1 MTPEPSPTDSALVR
15 AWRAI
20 VRAFTPAAESRGP
33 QNYGADTTLFG
44 AAPEQPRGRRGSDGA
59 KDEFWAPSG
68 ESTDFADVDPDGEAR
83 RRR

>member
-1 MTPEPSPTDSALVR
+1 MTPEPSPADSALAR

-20 VRAFTPAAESRGP
+20 VRAFTPAAEPRGQ

-44 AAPEQPRGRRGSDGA
+44 AAPDQPRSRRGADGA

-68 ESTDFADVDPDGEAR
+68 ESTDFADVDPDGGAR